1 MAKVKGFRGFRF
13 TKKAGE
19 LSQLV
24 CPPYDIVSE
33 QERQALVE
41 RNPHNLIRLELP
53 REGQDPYA
61 AAGDLLSRWV
71 QQGIL
76 AEDQQ
81 EGLYIYEE
89 EFQVGDSTKKIK
101 GIFCLVGLEEFSKGV
116 ILPHEETLSKAKT
129 DRLNLMKA
137 CGCNFSPIYS
147 LYFDREVGVA
157 SLIEELSSGGPD
169 QQFTDGDGII
179 HRLWCVYDQDA
190 IAHISKS
197 FEGQRLY
204 IADGHHR
211 YETAINYRNL
221 LQEQGID
228 APKAGYVMMTL
239 VNMEHPGLV
248 VFPTHRII
256 RGLESPDFDRVL
268 ADCRKYFEVT
278 PLEEKQAEEVYRRL
292 QADAEKGAKT
302 FALFTKQ
309 GWHQLTLTDHQAV
322 AGLAPDR
329 SAAYC
334 DLDVSVLHSLVLER
348 IFGIDRE
355 NMANQKNLI
364 YTRDPAEAQAAVLAD
379 EANCAFLLNYTRV
392 GQVAAVAAAGD
403 KMPQK
408 STYFYPKI
416 ITGAVMN
423 KIL

>member
-1 MAKVKGFRGFRF
+1 MRF
-13 TKKAGE
+13 TDNAGE
-19 LSQLV
+19 LSRLV

-33 QERQALVE
+33 QERQALIA
-41 RNPHNLIRLELP
+41 RNPNNLIRLELP
-53 REGQDPYA
+53 REGQEPYA
-61 AAGDLLSRWV
+61 AAGDLLTHWL
-71 QQGIL
+71 QQEIL
-76 AEDQQ
+76 AEDEQ

-89 EFQVGDSTKKIK
+89 EFTAGGSVKKIK
-101 GIFCLVGLEEFSKGV
+101 GIFCLVGLEEFANGV
-116 ILPHEETLSKAKT
+116 VLPHEETLSKAKT

-157 SLIEELSSGGPD
+157 SLIEELSSGEPT
-169 QQFTDGDGII
+169 QQFTDGEGVT
-179 HRLWCVYDQDA
+179 HRLWCVYDPAA
-190 IAHISKS
+190 IASICGG

-221 LQEQGID
+221 LREQKVD
-228 APKAGYVMMTL
+228 APKADYVMMTL

-248 VFPTHRII
+248 VFPTHRIV
-256 RGLESPDFDRVL
+256 RGLESPDFEKVL
-268 ADCRKYFEVT
+268 ADCRSYFTVNS
-278 PLEEKQAEEVYRRL
+278 LAETEAEAVCRRL
-292 QADAEKGAKT
+292 EADAAEGAKT
-302 FALFTKQ
+302 FALCTRE
-309 GWHQLTLTDHQAV
+309 GWYQLTLTDHEAV
-322 AGLAPDR
+322 ARLAPDR

-334 DLDVSVLHSLVLER
+334 DLDVSVLHNLVLER
-348 IFGIDRE
+348 IFNIDRE

-364 YTRDPAEAQAAVLAD
+364 YTRDPAEAQAAVLSGEAD
-379 EANCAFLLNYTRV
+379 CAFLLNPTRV
-392 GQVAAVAAAGD
+392 EQVAAVAAAGD